1 MKKNIS
7 PQEKD
12 QKVQHITEC
21 AEKIFYEKGF
31 EDTSMDYIAMKAD
44 VAKGTLYLYFTSKKD
59 LYYAVVLRGLKKLE
73 AMIVQHTQK
82 FKTGFEKTYE
92 MARMYIEFF
101 YSHREY
107 YEFIVEYESHRAKDA
122 EVNPFVR
129 ACYKESGKLFDI
141 LCEYIAKGKEDKSIK
156 ESILPQKDSL
166 VFWIQT
172 VGLLQQLYLKEKLY
186 KNMTDITS
194 SEIIERH
201 IEMIASFL
209 KNGSAGQEG

>member
-7 PQEKD
+7 SQEKD
-12 QKVQHITEC
+12 QKIQHITEC

-82 FKTGFEKTYE
+82 FKTGLEKTYE

-107 YEFIVEYESHRAKDA
+107 YEFIVEY
-122 EVNPFVR
+122 
-129 ACYKESGKLFDI
+129 
-141 LCEYIAKGKEDKSIK
+141 
-156 ESILPQKDSL
+156 
-166 VFWIQT
+166 
-172 VGLLQQLYLKEKLY
+172 
-186 KNMTDITS
+186 
-194 SEIIERH
+194 
-201 IEMIASFL
+201 
-209 KNGSAGQEG
+209 